1 MIYYSYN
8 LFITLYVSDVKVKH
22 CSPQIYWSSLFV
34 ATSRGIITK
43 RIGFIEKWTISTHF
57 WYIYFLLH
65 ISLLNRFSIFLHFDK
80 GGTRVAHGWSEY
92 DSYFRTRK
100 AKEGDCFRVVAHSLG
115 SKRLN
120 LILIHTIT
128 QLLRTRVFIIKI
140 ICTKTH
146 CQALKFLVVGGFF
159 RANGVIFFKLQIE
172 IGQTYF

>member
-1 MIYYSYN
+1 MVLLKNGPFPHIFGIFIFYCTYPCWIALVYSY
-8 LFITLYVSDVKVKH
+8 
-22 CSPQIYWSSLFV
+22 
-34 ATSRGIITK
+34 
-43 RIGFIEKWTISTHF
+43 IS
-57 WYIYFLLH
+57 I
-65 ISLLNRFSIFLHFDK
+65 R